1 MNYIQFMDSVDWLV
15 VVYARKTF
23 INVQD
28 LDILDKFSLT
38 SEAKISVRDQQ
49 SNNKLS
55 TLVVNNITLDSLLA
69 EEC

>member
-38 SEAKISVRDQQ
+38 SEAKIRVRDQQ

-69 EEC
+69 EEG